1 MTVRFVAVISG
12 LVMLASAM
20 AVAACGSDPQSG
32 TAPVPTSPP
41 SIAAPPPAVSATPSP
56 SPAATATPHPAP
68 SATPIPGASAAAVAP
83 REPAPAPSN
92 TAPAPTRAAT
102 TRPQGTVPLTI
113 TSGLIRLRDDLD
125 DPLGYCIDV
134 RGFGSG
140 IRLDADL
147 QAHSCKQGFPEDQ
160 SFAIFG
166 TPFPGQV
173 RLFQYGVC
181 LAVTEP
187 TEGASIL
194 LRQCD
199 DPSVDHEFDWMDD
212 GRMRLVTV
220 SKTSPSDL
228 CVGVKGG
235 QGEPAGGR
243 NHLRRDLMLVDC
255 HGVDPSL
262 ISWEFAK

>member
-1 MTVRFVAVISG
+1 MTVRFAAVICS

-20 AVAACGSDPQSG
+20 LISACTSGPQSG
-32 TAPVPTSPP
+32 IAPTARPQST
-41 SIAAPPPAVSATPSP
+41 ATPPPAISATPAS
-56 SPAATATPHPAP
+56 SPAGTSTPHPTP
-68 SATPIPGASAAAVAP
+68 SATLIPSVPAAAVAP
-83 REPAPAPSN
+83 RDPAPTPSN
-92 TAPAPTRAAT
+92 TAPAPTPVAT
-102 TRPQGTVPLTI
+102 TRPQGAVPLTI

-125 DPLGYCIDV
+125 DSLGYCIDV

-212 GRMRLVTV
+212 GRLRLVTV
-220 SKTSPSDL
+220 SKTSPSAL
-228 CVGVKGG
+228 CVGVAGG
-235 QGEPAGGR
+235 PGEPAGGR
-243 NHLRRDLMLVDC
+243 NHLRRDLLLVDC
-255 HGVDPSL
+255 DAADPSL